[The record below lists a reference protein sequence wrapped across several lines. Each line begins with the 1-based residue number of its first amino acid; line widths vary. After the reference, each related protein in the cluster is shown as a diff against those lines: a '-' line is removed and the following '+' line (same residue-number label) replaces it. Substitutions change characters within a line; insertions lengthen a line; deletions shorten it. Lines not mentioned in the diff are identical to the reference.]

1 MKCTQMEEVERNK
14 IFGDG
19 EGKRLEL
26 WLKKL
31 VGGEGSEAGCGLGVN
46 SDVKRERE
54 NKNILKIV
62 GYGERERWG
71 IMLLE
76 FWRGGNNW
84 NGTIWSI
91 REWRRRKERVVFFFF
106 VKNSEGEWLNTWCW
120 RVVHNET
127 VFCLFVSLWER
138 VDLR

>member
-1 MKCTQMEEVERNK
+1 MALFLG
-14 IFGDG
+14 I
-19 EGKRLEL
+19 
-26 WLKKL
+26 L

-76 FWRGGNNW
+76 F
-84 NGTIWSI
+84 
-91 REWRRRKERVVFFFF
+91 
-106 VKNSEGEWLNTWCW
+106 
-120 RVVHNET
+120 
-127 VFCLFVSLWER
+127 
-138 VDLR
+138 

>member
-1 MKCTQMEEVERNK
+1 M
-14 IFGDG
+14 
-19 EGKRLEL
+19 
-26 WLKKL
+26 KKL

-76 FWRGGNNW
+76 F
-84 NGTIWSI
+84 
-91 REWRRRKERVVFFFF
+91 
-106 VKNSEGEWLNTWCW
+106 
-120 RVVHNET
+120 
-127 VFCLFVSLWER
+127 
-138 VDLR
+138 